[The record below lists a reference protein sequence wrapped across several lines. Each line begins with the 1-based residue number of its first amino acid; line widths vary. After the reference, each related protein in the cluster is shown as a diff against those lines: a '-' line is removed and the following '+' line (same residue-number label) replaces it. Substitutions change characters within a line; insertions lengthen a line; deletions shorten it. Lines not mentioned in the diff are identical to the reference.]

1 MKRERNLLLAPY
13 LVLIPVVIAMY
24 YALAEFVFKSRIPL
38 FDVRSPL
45 VFCLLV
51 AVCLLVL
58 VAWSLIVDIKT
69 IGKGGNSQRESVVSG
84 NDLTRV
90 ILFVIGM
97 IAYLLLLPRLH
108 FQISTMILV
117 AVTAFL
123 LNDADK
129 PIFKGLKAVAFAV
142 ILIPAIYWIFYKVFA
157 VILP

>member
-58 VAWSLIVDIKT
+58 VAWSLIIDLKAIK
-69 IGKGGNSQRESVVSG
+69 KGGGAATESAVSSE
-84 NDLTRV
+84 DLIRI
-90 ILFVIGM
+90 ILYVIGLV
-97 IAYLLLLPRLH
+97 AYLLLVPRLH
-108 FQISTMILV
+108 FQVTTILLV
-117 AVTAFL
+117 AVAAFL
-123 LNDADK
+123 LNDKDK
-129 PIFKGLKAVAFAV
+129 LLYRVLKSLAFAV
-142 ILIPAIYWIFYKVFA
+142 ILGPSIYWIFYKVFS